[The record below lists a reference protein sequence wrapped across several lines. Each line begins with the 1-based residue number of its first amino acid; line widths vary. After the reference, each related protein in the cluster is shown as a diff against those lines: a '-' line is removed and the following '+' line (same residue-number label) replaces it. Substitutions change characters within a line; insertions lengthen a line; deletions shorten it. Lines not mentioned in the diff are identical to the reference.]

1 MHCEFLAA
9 SWSEEAYGLAWA
21 TVCFA
26 LIFGLLAAAVTLA
39 KRYREHKSLWKNLN
53 DRSADDTGDPS
64 QLLTKF
70 RDLHSRGTLSDA
82 EYRSI
87 KSKLASQIHGGLSP
101 SEDLPPKATKP
112 TDSQDNSGKKSDET

>member
-1 MHCEFLAA
+1 MHCELLAA
-9 SWSEEAYGLAWA
+9 SWSQEAYGLAWA

-39 KRYREHKSLWKNLN
+39 KRYREHKSLWKRLN
-53 DRSADDTGDPS
+53 DRSAEDIDDPG

-70 RDLHSRGTLSDA
+70 RDLHSRGTLSDV

-87 KSKLASQIHGGLSP
+87 KSKLAAQIHGGLTP
-101 SEDLPPKATKP
+101 GEGLQPKPAKP
-112 TDSQDNSGKKSDET
+112 LAADGDGQNNSDEL